1 MPILDNYK
9 TMGKIIITENQKNTI
24 TKTVFKYFDT
34 TYTPDVPWDVA
45 ENDIIKHE
53 DEPYEY
59 DLHTD
64 DSGRNYYT
72 YVNCKTIEQSL
83 GKDHE
88 ELCPYIDFP
97 YDDWFKLNKLF
108 GPIWK
113 QLFIDWF
120 NTKMKDVKITDVFNM
135 YQDTNELN

>member
-1 MPILDNYK
+1 MSK
-9 TMGKIIITENQKNTI
+9 VIITENQKNTI

-34 TYTPDVPWDVA
+34 TYTPDIPWDVA
-45 ENDIIKHE
+45 ENDIIEHE
-53 DEPYEY
+53 GEPYEY

-72 YVNCKTIEQSL
+72 YINCKTIEQSL

-88 ELCPYIDFP
+88 ELCPYIDFS
-97 YDDWFKLNKLF
+97 YNDWVKLNELF

-120 NTKMKDVKITDVFNM
+120 NTKMKNVKITDVYNM
-135 YQDTNELN
+135 YQGVQ

>member
-1 MPILDNYK
+1 MS
-9 TMGKIIITENQKNTI
+9 KIIITENQKKSIVN
-24 TKTVFKYFDT
+24 TVFKYFDT
-34 TYTPDVPWDVA
+34 TYTPDISWDMI
-45 ENDIIKHE
+45 ERDIIEHE

-64 DSGRNYYT
+64 DSGRSYYT
-72 YVNCKTIEQSL
+72 YINCKTIEQSL

-88 ELCPYIDFP
+88 ELCPYIDFS

-113 QLFIDWF
+113 QLFIEWF

-135 YQDTNELN
+135 YQDAIGLNWD

>member
-1 MPILDNYK
+1 MSK
-9 TMGKIIITENQKNTI
+9 VIITENQKNTI
-24 TKTVFKYFDT
+24 TKTVFKYFDA

-45 ENDIIKHE
+45 ENDIIEHE
-53 DEPYEY
+53 GEPYEY

-72 YVNCKTIEQSL
+72 YINCKTIEQSL

-88 ELCPYIDFP
+88 ELCPYIDFS
-97 YDDWFKLNKLF
+97 YNDWFKLNELF

-120 NTKMKDVKITDVFNM
+120 NTKMKNVKITDVYNM
-135 YQDTNELN
+135 YQGVQ